1 MSAIVTCLNKKRN
14 EQFIYSVTKFRTFLE
29 RTYK

>member
-1 MSAIVTCLNKKRN
+1 MSAIVICLNKKSD
-14 EQFIYSVTKFRTFLE
+14 EQFISSVTKFRTFLE